1 MFGFAQDGLLLVLGI
16 AAFCVEAYA
25 LVDSLRY
32 TNEQYYAAGK
42 RNKAFWTAMTG
53 SAAAVGFLTLPPP
66 VGQYRAG
73 VLSLLGLAAVVVAG
87 VFLTDVRP
95 ALHSTRKPPRRTSR
109 GGW

>member
-1 MFGFAQDGLLLVLGI
+1 MLGFFQDGLLLVLGV
-16 AAFCVEAYA
+16 AAFAVEVFA

-32 TNEQYYAAGK
+32 SNEQYYAAGK

-66 VGQYRAG
+66 IGRYPAGPLSFLGLVAIVIAG
-73 VLSLLGLAAVVVAG
+73 VY
-87 VFLTDVRP
+87 LTDVRP
-95 ALHSTRKPPRRTSR
+95 SLRSTRRPPPRTSR

>member
-1 MFGFAQDGLLLVLGI
+1 MFGFAQDGLLLILGI
-16 AAFCVEAYA
+16 AAFIVEVYA
-25 LVDSLRY
+25 LVDSLKY

-66 VGQYRAG
+66 IGHNPSG
-73 VLSLLGLAAVVVAG
+73 VLSILGLAAVVVAG
-87 VFLTDVRP
+87 VYLTDVRA
-95 ALHSTRKPPRRTSR
+95 ALRSTRRPPRSSR